1 MENCIKSKNGYGQK
15 RRQSQQPCHSLCP
28 VGVHVSIVRD
38 PLPLGDAS
46 QKYQL
51 FNAMRHTISNIK
63 CLQRGE
69 GWDCARVIRRS
80 KEYTALSPDWL

>member
-51 FNAMRHTISNIK
+51 FNVM
-63 CLQRGE
+63 
-69 GWDCARVIRRS
+69 
-80 KEYTALSPDWL
+80 

>member
-63 CLQRGE
+63 FLQRGE
-69 GWDCARVIRRS
+69 GVGLCKGDLAI
-80 KEYTALSPDWL
+80 